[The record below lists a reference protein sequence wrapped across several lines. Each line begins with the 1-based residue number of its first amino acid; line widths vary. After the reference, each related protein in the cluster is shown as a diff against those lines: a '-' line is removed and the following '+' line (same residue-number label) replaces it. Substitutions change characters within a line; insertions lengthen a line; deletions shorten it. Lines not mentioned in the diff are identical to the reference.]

1 MVSYGGGQPD
11 WRRLVKLRP
20 DDAGFTLVEVLVALI
35 IMAVVGLMAW
45 RGMDAMIR
53 GRETIDRR
61 STQDASYVQLVRQFE
76 RDCQEMLTNS

>member
-1 MVSYGGGQPD
+1 MST
-11 WRRLVKLRP
+11 RRV
-20 DDAGFTLVEVLVALI
+20 DAGFTLVEVLVALI

-61 STQDASYVQLVRQFE
+61 STQDASYIQLVRQFE
-76 RDCQEMLTNS
+76 RDCQEMLSNPELGVTGSE